1 MKDKTVVITG
11 ATSGIGEA
19 AALALAQMGA
29 RVAFVARDAKRADQ
43 LLAKLRAANPKA
55 APKAYIADIST
66 LAEMKRIGG
75 EIAAAE
81 PQIHALA
88 NNAGAIFQTRQETAD
103 GLERT
108 FAVNHMAYFVL
119 THGLLD
125 RLKATP
131 GARIV
136 STASGAHRMGGAL
149 DFDDLQLKRSYAMW
163 AAYGRSKL
171 ANILFTRALGRRL
184 EGSGVT
190 ANCFHPGFVASNFA
204 TNNGVLAKG
213 AMFMAKAVALSP
225 EKGADTLVW
234 LAASDAVARENGGY
248 FDRRQRGDLA
258 PFARDDAAAER
269 LWDVSREI
277 AGLP

>member
-1 MKDKTVVITG
+1 
-11 ATSGIGEA
+11 
-19 AALALAQMGA
+19 
-29 RVAFVARDAKRADQ
+29 
-43 LLAKLRAANPKA
+43 
-55 APKAYIADIST
+55 
-66 LAEMKRIGG
+66 
-75 EIAAAE
+75 
-81 PQIHALA
+81 
-88 NNAGAIFQTRQETAD
+88 
-103 GLERT
+103 
-108 FAVNHMAYFVL
+108 MAYFVL
-119 THGLLD
+119 THELLD